1 MRPKLQL
8 LTAAG
13 VGIAFGIALPHEFN
27 GRLLLGGERS
37 NDIAAAAMMKAT
49 VAAPLPPVAAA
60 PAPKPKPVVA
70 AAPAPTAPVAS
81 ARAETRSQKALRIL
95 RGRVDRQS
103 HPNALRYAVEA
114 YFNYKSAHPER
125 VKKPFLYY
133 VDYGLA
139 SSTPRGYVFDMEN
152 LKVVEG
158 PFTVA
163 HGRGSGS
170 GAIPTRFSN
179 RNGSN
184 SSSLGLFLT
193 QETYAFSG
201 SSNGRFYRS
210 IGLRLK
216 GLSGAFN
223 SAALSR
229 GVVAHG
235 APYVTRSRAGRS
247 EGCPAMEPARAR
259 RLLPKISGGAMVFLF
274 SPADARWLSRD
285 PWAHADDDADDANS

>member
-1 MRPKLQL
+1 MRPKLQI

-13 VGIAFGIALPHEFN
+13 VGIVFGIAMPHRFN
-27 GRLLLGGERS
+27 GRSLLDSEHADG
-37 NDIAAAAMMKAT
+37 IAEAAMMKAT
-49 VAAPLPPVAAA
+49 VAAPLAAPPAAA
-60 PAPKPKPVVA
+60 PAPKPVVA
-70 AAPAPTAPVAS
+70 AAPAPVA
-81 ARAETRSQKALRIL
+81 ARAESRSEKALRTL
-95 RGRVDRQS
+95 RRRVDRQS

-125 VKKPFLYY
+125 VKKPYLYY
-133 VDYGLA
+133 VDYGLS
-139 SSTPRGYVFDMEN
+139 SSTPRGYVFDMET

-184 SSSLGLFLT
+184 STSLGLFLT

-274 SPADARWLSRD
+274 SPRDTRWLSRD
-285 PWAHADDDADDANS
+285 PWAHADDDDADESNS